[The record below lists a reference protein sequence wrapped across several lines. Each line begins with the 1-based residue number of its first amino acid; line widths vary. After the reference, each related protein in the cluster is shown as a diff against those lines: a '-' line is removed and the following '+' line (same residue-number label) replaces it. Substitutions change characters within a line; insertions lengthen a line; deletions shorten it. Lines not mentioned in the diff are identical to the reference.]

1 MSESQYIKL
10 YRNVIDPRIC
20 QALISTYERLWREE
34 TQKIREMSLCYDV
47 KGIKI
52 CGACD
57 CQRLD
62 IMQHDEFKDL
72 FRFTLGYIQKQIDIY
87 KKDAGIVKE
96 QWPDNFAFEN
106 FRIKRYLPDDKQQHD
121 FHSDVTNKTAAKRF
135 ISIICYLNDDFEGG
149 ETSFPN
155 FKYDSKV
162 TTGGII
168 IFPCTWSYLHKGNPV
183 KSGNA
188 KYILG
193 TFLNYVDEQE
203 TNRKGDQKL
212 GTKGL

>member
-72 FRFTLGYIQKQIDIY
+72 
-87 KKDAGIVKE
+87 
-96 QWPDNFAFEN
+96 
-106 FRIKRYLPDDKQQHD
+106 
-121 FHSDVTNKTAAKRF
+121 
-135 ISIICYLNDDFEGG
+135 
-149 ETSFPN
+149 
-155 FKYDSKV
+155 
-162 TTGGII
+162 
-168 IFPCTWSYLHKGNPV
+168 
-183 KSGNA
+183 
-188 KYILG
+188 
-193 TFLNYVDEQE
+193 
-203 TNRKGDQKL
+203 
-212 GTKGL
+212 